1 MRKLYYMIVISAAKI
16 LLFFELCKKVCLK
29 SVIFHKKCA

>member
-16 LLFFELCKKVCLK
+16 LLFFELRKKVQLK
-29 SVIFHKKCA
+29 SVIFYKKSD